1 MDGAKEV
8 AGGLVVAGGNA
19 AILLELIEELLNQM
33 TCPVQVL
40 VVVARLL
47 AAALGRNHD
56 VFASVVQGIDD
67 PFLGI
72 VSFVG
77 NDRGRWPRRVT
88 FRTWCLFQ

>member
-1 MDGAKEV
+1 
-8 AGGLVVAGGNA
+8 
-19 AILLELIEELLNQM
+19 
-33 TCPVQVL
+33 VL